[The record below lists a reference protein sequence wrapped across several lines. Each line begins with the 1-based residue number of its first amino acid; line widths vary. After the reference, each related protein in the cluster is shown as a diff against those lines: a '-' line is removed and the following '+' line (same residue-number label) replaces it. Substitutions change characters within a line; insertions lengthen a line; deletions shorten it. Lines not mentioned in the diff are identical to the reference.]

1 MGRGESKQS
10 LLSPLFSLKN
20 LNRFSSENAFQEIPA
35 FPFAG
40 GIEEHSKPRYV
51 IKDSGFVAGDIVLW
65 DGERKVV
72 VDGEKYSANAFP
84 ENVFTPIGVIVIPE
98 THMDDCRARM
108 MATRWMS
115 CEDPENGSLTYQE
128 MIWGTA
134 TDLTGLTNFE
144 QVPVIARYDDESA
157 GGVTALTDPQAIY
170 TAHVYAF
177 LPSNIP
183 GWTGETNPEDEGTRW
198 RQSNTYWRDSGE
210 TVVDANNFYAPS
222 PYAADGT
229 PNPLYR
235 ATSYS
240 GGSLNNALSYFDGRH
255 QTDVILEARGEKD
268 YGSWKPTYN
277 VPEDFPAVS
286 VCDMY
291 HTVGTNQGDW
301 YLPSQSEMGYIVA
314 RLKDINN
321 AMTKV
326 NGMQALPSCWAW
338 SSSEYSSS
346 IARLVIF
353 YNGRV
358 DNWGLKEGHLD
369 TVVAFCPV

>member
-1 MGRGESKQS
+1 MDRGETKQS
-10 LLSPLFSLKN
+10 LVSPLLFFIEN
-20 LNRFSSENAFQEIPA
+20 LTKFETEGEAQNVSGFPHIISVVESERIACSFKVKEDN
-35 FPFAG
+35 
-40 GIEEHSKPRYV
+40 
-51 IKDSGFVAGDIVLW
+51 FVAGDIVLW
-65 DGERKVV
+65 DGENKVV
-72 VDGEKYSANAFP
+72 ADPNGFSLPTNGY
-84 ENVFTPIGVIVIPE
+84 TPIGVVVIPAS
-98 THMDDCRARM
+98 HMDDGQARM

-115 CEDPENGSLTYQE
+115 CEDPENGSIVPET
-128 MIWGTA
+128 MVWGTP
-134 TDLTGLTNFE
+134 TELSGLTNFE

-157 GGVTALTDPQAIY
+157 GGVTALTERQAIY
-170 TAHVYAF
+170 TANVYAF
-177 LPSNIP
+177 LPSNNPSWI
-183 GWTGETNPEDEGTRW
+183 GERNLEDPGTRW
-198 RQSNTYWRDSGE
+198 KQSNTYWYDSGH
-210 TVVDANNFYAPS
+210 TLVSANNYYAPS
-222 PYAADGT
+222 PYASDGT

-240 GGSLNNALSYFDGRH
+240 GGSINNALSYFDGRH
-255 QTDVILEARGEKD
+255 QSDVILAERGEKD
-268 YGSWKPTYN
+268 YESWKPTNN
-277 VPEDFPAVS
+277 VPADFPAVS

-301 YLPSQSEMGYIVA
+301 YLPSQAEMGYIVA
-314 RLKDINN
+314 RLNDINN
-321 AMTKV
+321 AMTNV